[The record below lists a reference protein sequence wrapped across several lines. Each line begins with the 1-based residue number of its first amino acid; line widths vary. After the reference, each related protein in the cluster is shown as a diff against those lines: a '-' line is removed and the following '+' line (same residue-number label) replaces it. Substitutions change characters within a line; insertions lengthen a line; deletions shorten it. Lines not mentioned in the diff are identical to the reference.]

1 MTDARRFSA
10 AAERNREPILDV
22 LRRVLPA
29 RGTALEIAAGSGQH
43 AAHFA
48 AHLPQWTWLASD
60 ADDDALASIDAWR
73 AQSKLA
79 NLLPP
84 LKLDVLAPEW
94 PGVPVVDA
102 IFCANL
108 LHIAPWAACA
118 ALMRGAAHHLAAHGV
133 LVIYG
138 PFVVDGEPTA
148 PSNLAFD
155 ADLKARNRAWGL
167 RRLADVVAEAQ
178 KVQLALRERVSMPAN
193 NLTLVF
199 RRAV

>member
-1 MTDARRFSA
+1 LTDARQFSA
-10 AAERNREPILDV
+10 AAERNRQPILDV

-48 AHLPQWTWLASD
+48 AQLPQWTWLASD
-60 ADDDALASIDAWR
+60 SDHGALATIEAWR
-73 AQSKLA
+73 AQAKLA

-94 PGVPVVDA
+94 PGVPAVDA

-118 ALMRGAAHHLAAHGV
+118 ALMRGAARHLAAHGV

-155 ADLKARNRAWGL
+155 SDLKARDPAWGL
-167 RRLADVVAEAQ
+167 RRLADVVAEAER
-178 KVQLALRERVSMPAN
+178 VRLALRERVPMPAN

-199 RRAV
+199 GRAG